1 MDNQKIDLILDKLIE
16 QTESGK
22 LNWKDTSNEYT
33 YLLTLK
39 DSSISLRKLS
49 AVAFICEF
57 RNSDG
62 EIVESVTNWS
72 SDSNPQPLEQLF
84 NVINRKSLKTEKIID
99 NILEQLA
106 A

>member
-22 LNWKDTSNEYT
+22 LNWKDTSNEDT

-49 AVAFICEF
+49 PIAFICEF
-57 RNSDG
+57 RNANG

-72 SDSNPQPLEQLF
+72 SDSNPQQLEQLF
-84 NVINRKSLKTEKIID
+84 NVINRKSLRTEKIID
-99 NILEQLA
+99 NILEQLVA
-106 A
+106 